1 MLRMFRL
8 IFILALFFAKNF
20 ANPIDPALPV
30 PDRRDTSPAHGPF
43 GTLKGLP
50 LLTAEPSSTHDGA
63 GSGGLG
69 AAASCP
75 GYHTVRS
82 VLTVMED
89 TAFPPEPLLAELAIT
104 AARDSAVIRILR
116 ASRKVRPLAA
126 AAIIS
131 AGLEA
136 DAVIT
141 GNHAAIEDT
150 LDGWC
155 SKSTNRPAMWF

>member
-20 ANPIDPALPV
+20 ANPIDPALPI

-75 GYHTVRS
+75 GYHLCPDGRYCTIG
-82 VLTVMED
+82 TYCHGGYC
-89 TAFPPEPLLAELAIT
+89 FPTGTTPCGTGHYCCQGFRCYKNIACFPKGAT
-104 AARDSAVIRILR
+104 
-116 ASRKVRPLAA
+116 PC
-126 AAIIS
+126 
-131 AGLEA
+131 GG
-136 DAVIT
+136 
-141 GNHAAIEDT
+141 GNHFCWP
-150 LDGWC
+150 GGRC
-155 SKSTNRPAMWF
+155 CNHGKSCCY